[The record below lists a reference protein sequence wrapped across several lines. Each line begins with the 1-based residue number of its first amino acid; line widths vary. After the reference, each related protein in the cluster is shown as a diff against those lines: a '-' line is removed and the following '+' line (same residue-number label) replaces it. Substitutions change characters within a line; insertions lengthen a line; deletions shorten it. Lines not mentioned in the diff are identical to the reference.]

1 MNFKGRRSI
10 FFDWNYSLHLFG
22 IETPKHNLFLR
33 KNLKIGKKYA
43 VVASVGGDVVV
54 DEQYGN
60 TYRLT
65 VKPEEPEQNNLLTL
79 AKGTASGKNIV
90 FYVYR
95 PDGASDAFLY
105 FAGQNNVWTSTDKTS
120 VTISADGWTR
130 VEFAAEDVVNADWT
144 TYWYIYLK
152 DKNVSEESGW
162 LISDI
167 YAY

>member
-1 MNFKGRRSI
+1 M
-10 FFDWNYSLHLFG
+10 
-22 IETPKHNLFLR
+22 
-33 KNLKIGKKYA
+33 
-43 VVASVGGDVVV
+43 
-54 DEQYGN
+54 
-60 TYRLT
+60 
-65 VKPEEPEQNNLLTL
+65 
-79 AKGTASGKNIV
+79 
-90 FYVYR
+90 
-95 PDGASDAFLY
+95 
-105 FAGQNNVWTSTDKTS
+105 WTSTDKTS